1 MLGVLTSPTLGN
13 AAPTGGVP
21 GARLWTRPRA
31 RPLRTSRGLP
41 RVWRPGEGYW
51 EAAGFEAVP
60 EPAVDPEDDELEE
73 DDDVVEVD
81 GVAGVDDGL
90 AADDPS
96 YAPVLDDD
104 EPSPLAVL
112 LLAAALVEEVFP
124 DRESVR

>member
-1 MLGVLTSPTLGN
+1 M
-13 AAPTGGVP
+13 
-21 GARLWTRPRA
+21 
-31 RPLRTSRGLP
+31 
-41 RVWRPGEGYW
+41 

-73 DDDVVEVD
+73 DDDDVVEVD
-81 GVAGVDDGL
+81 GVPGVVDGL

-96 YAPVLDDD
+96 DEPVLDD

-112 LLAAALVEEVFP
+112 LLAAALVEELFP